1 MLVGE
6 EWPEQRCDQG
16 HTASPAARAVREDS
30 AHEQRARAA
39 SRARNGGA
47 RCGWVNRAPMPGEIA

>member
-16 HTASPAARAVREDS
+16 HTASPAARAVREGT
-30 AHEQRARAA
+30 AQEQRARAA
-39 SRARNGGA
+39 RRSGQQGA
-47 RCGWVNRAPMPGEIA
+47 